1 MDNTHA
7 ANDQVLRLIDRLE
20 LPNISRRSSD
30 RLHTSSD
37 GQKFEVRVDSL
48 NANYSFKYFGKGQGV
63 SVYSFIDERD
73 LLFHS
78 LVFSAGERESAYVI
92 DGLMHNDVVRSDIHS
107 TDSFGFSEAIFGV
120 SHLLGF
126 SYAPRLKNLK
136 RQRIY
141 AFKSR
146 RDIDRSAWKIK
157 PTGYI
162 DAELIEQNWD
172 DILRLIATIML
183 KETTASEIFRRLNSY
198 SQQHA
203 LYRALKAFGK
213 IIKSTFIL
221 RYIDEVEL
229 RKAIER
235 QLQD

>member
-1 MDNTHA
+1 MPGRA
-7 ANDQVLRLIDRLE
+7 E
-20 LPNISRRSSD
+20 
-30 RLHTSSD
+30 
-37 GQKFEVRVDSL
+37 SL

-107 TDSFGFSEAIFGV
+107 TDSFDFSEAIFGV

-136 RQRIY
+136 RQRLY
-141 AFKSR
+141 TFKTR
-146 RDIDRSAWKIK
+146 RDTDRSAWQIK

-162 DAELIEQNWD
+162 DTEFIVQNWD
-172 DILRLIATIML
+172 DILRL
-183 KETTASEIFRRLNSY
+183 
-198 SQQHA
+198 
-203 LYRALKAFGK
+203 
-213 IIKSTFIL
+213 
-221 RYIDEVEL
+221 
-229 RKAIER
+229 
-235 QLQD
+235 